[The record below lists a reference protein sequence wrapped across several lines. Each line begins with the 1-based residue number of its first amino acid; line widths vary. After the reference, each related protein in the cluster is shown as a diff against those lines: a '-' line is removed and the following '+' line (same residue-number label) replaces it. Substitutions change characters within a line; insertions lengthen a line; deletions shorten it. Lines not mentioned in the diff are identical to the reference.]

1 MKTKYKPR
9 IMKAVLKYNNP
20 KIKKELETMWRRG
33 VTEISFAGQKW
44 MGEKKIR
51 NHRALVDC
59 R

>member
-1 MKTKYKPR
+1 
-9 IMKAVLKYNNP
+9 MKAVLKYNNP